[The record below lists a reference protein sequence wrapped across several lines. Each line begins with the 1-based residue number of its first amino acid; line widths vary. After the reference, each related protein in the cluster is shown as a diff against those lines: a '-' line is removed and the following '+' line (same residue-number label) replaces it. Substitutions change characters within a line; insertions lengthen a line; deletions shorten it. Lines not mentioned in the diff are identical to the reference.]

1 MLRINLRDG
10 EKVVINGAVLRSVGR
25 TDIVI
30 ENEASILRGRD
41 VITPEEADTPAKRL
55 YFACMM
61 AYIDP
66 DHLIVHQSRLLSLFE
81 QLLQAL
87 ESREAKATCIAFANK
102 IARCSFY
109 HALADCRTLIA
120 YEELALARFAS
131 ANAA

>member
-10 EKVVINGAVLRSVGR
+10 EKVIINGAVLRSVGR

-30 ENEASILRGRD
+30 ESEAAILKGRD
-41 VITPEEADTPAKRL
+41 VIAPEDADTPAKRL

-66 DHLIVHQSRLLSLFE
+66 EHLAEHQSRVLSLFE
-81 QLLQAL
+81 ELLHAL
-87 ESREAKATCIAFANK
+87 EAPEAKARCIAFANE

-109 HALADCRTLIA
+109 RALADCRALIA
-120 YEELALARFAS
+120 YEEEALARFA
-131 ANAA
+131 AA

>member
-10 EKVVINGAVLRSVGR
+10 EKVVINGAVLRAVGR

-30 ENEASILRGRD
+30 ESEAAILRGRD
-41 VITPEEADTPAKRL
+41 VLAPEDADTPAKRL

-66 DHLIVHQSRLLSLFE
+66 DHLIQHQSRVLSLFE
-81 QLLQAL
+81 ELLHAL
-87 ESREAKATCIAFANK
+87 EAPEAKATCIAFANK

-109 HALADCRTLIA
+109 RALADCRTLIA
-120 YEELALARFAS
+120 YEEQALGRFAS